1 MENQT
6 TSHKVYSVFDSKVK
20 VFDPPFLMR
29 NAAEALRSF
38 NLAVNHESNKNGKI
52 ATFPAD
58 YTLFEI
64 GEWNDLNGTMIMYEA
79 KTSLAT
85 GLDVKETNT
94 GIQALN

>member
-1 MENQT
+1 MSHNS
-6 TSHKVYSVFDSKVK
+6 SHKVYSVFDSKVK

-38 NLAVNHESNKNGKI
+38 SLAVNHHTNKDGKI

-64 GEWNDLNGTMIMYEA
+64 GEWNDLSGSISMYEA

-85 GLDVKETNT
+85 GLDVKDTNT

>member
-1 MENQT
+1 MQNQS
-6 TSHKVYSVFDSKVK
+6 SHKVYAVFDSKVK

-38 NLAVNHESNKNGKI
+38 TLAVNHQSNKDGKI

-64 GEWNDLNGTMIMYEA
+64 GEWNDLTGSIVMHEA

-85 GLDVKETNT
+85 GLDVKDTNS